1 MSSIL
6 LPALE
11 MAAPTLEWRALAPVL
26 LVFAAAC
33 LGILLDAV
41 LPRAYR
47 FLAQMTLVFASVAL
61 SFGFL
66 VMNWRAMR
74 QGRLAM
80 GSIMLDGPTYF
91 MWASLLVFGTLAFMI
106 FSERQLNGGAS
117 AFAASAAS
125 VPGSLEEAD
134 ASAARR
140 EHTEVFPLGLFAL
153 GGMMVFLASADLIV
167 MFVALE
173 VFSLPLYL
181 LSGMARRRR
190 LLSQEAALKYFLLG
204 AFSSGFFLF
213 GVAMLY
219 VFSGSFD
226 LHAIHEAV
234 AGNAFSSSNGL
245 LYVGLGF
252 LAIGLLFKVG
262 VVPFHS
268 WTPDVYMGAPTP
280 VTAFMA
286 ICTKLAAVGAL
297 LRVFYVALDGERWN
311 WQPLFAVLSVITMVV
326 GIIGALTQ
334 TDVKR
339 LLAYSSIAHAG
350 FLMTAVVGATQVV
363 PAGQG
368 TSASA
373 IMFYLAA
380 YGFATIGAFGLV
392 TLVRNAAGEDNTIAS
407 WAGLARKSPW
417 VAGLMSL
424 FMLSF
429 AGIPLTAGFI
439 GKWAVFTAAWRGGY
453 GWLVVVAVLAS
464 LVAVYLYLR
473 LIVVMFA
480 GEPAKGTYVGNASGW
495 TWIPVAI
502 GAVATLWLGIIPDQV
517 MQLAT
522 FAGGFLR

>member
-26 LVFAAAC
+26 LVFLAAC

-47 FLAQMTLVFASVAL
+47 FLAQMTLVFAAVIL

-66 VMNWRAMR
+66 IMNWRAMR
-74 QGRLAM
+74 QGLMAM

-91 MWASLLVFGTLAFMI
+91 MWAALLVFGTLAFMI
-106 FSERQLNGGAS
+106 FSERQLNGGVS

-134 ASAARR
+134 SSAARR

-219 VFSGSFD
+219 AFSGSFD
-226 LHAIHEAV
+226 LRVIHDAV
-234 AGNAFSSSNGL
+234 AGNAGSSNGL
-245 LYVGLGF
+245 LYIGLAF

-311 WQPLFAVLSVITMVV
+311 WQPLFAVLAVLTMAV
-326 GIIGALTQ
+326 GIVAALTQ

-380 YGFATIGAFGLV
+380 YGFATIGAFGIV
-392 TLVRNAAGEDNTIAS
+392 TLVRNAAGEENNIAGWS
-407 WAGLARKSPW
+407 GLARKNPW
-417 VAGLMSL
+417 VAGLMAL

-429 AGIPLTAGFI
+429 AGIPLTGGFI
-439 GKWAVFTAAWRGGY
+439 GKWALFTAASRGGY

-464 LVAVYLYLR
+464 LVAVYFYLR

-480 GEPAKGTYVGNASGW
+480 GEPAKGTFVGNASGW
-495 TWIPVAI
+495 TWVPIVI
-502 GAVATLWLGIIPDQV
+502 GAVATVWVGLFPDQV

>member
-1 MSSIL
+1 MSTFL
-6 LPALE
+6 MPVLE

-33 LGILLDAV
+33 VGILLEAV

-47 FLAQMTLVFASVAL
+47 FLAQMTLVFATVVVSIA
-61 SFGFL
+61 FL
-66 VMNWRAMR
+66 VINWRGQYGGSM
-74 QGRLAM
+74 AM
-80 GSIMLDGPTYF
+80 GSLMLDGPTYF
-91 MWASLLVFGTLAFMI
+91 MWGALLVFGTLAFMV
-106 FSERQLNGGAS
+106 FSERQLNGGVT

-125 VPGSLEEAD
+125 VPGSLEESD
-134 ASAARR
+134 ATAARY

-213 GVAMLY
+213 GIAMLY
-219 VFSGSFD
+219 VFSGSLD
-226 LHAIHEAV
+226 LRGIHEAIAAN
-234 AGNAFSSSNGL
+234 AGSNGL
-245 LYVGLGF
+245 VLVGLAF

-280 VTAFMA
+280 VTGFMA
-286 ICTKLAAVGAL
+286 IATKLAAVGATM
-297 LRVFYVALDGERWN
+297 RVFYVALDGERWT
-311 WQPLFAVLSVITMVV
+311 WQPLFAVLAVLTMVV

-334 TDVKR
+334 TDIKR

-350 FLMTAVVGATQVV
+350 FILVAIVGATQVV

-380 YGFATIGAFGLV
+380 YGFATVGAFALV
-392 TLVRNAAGEDNTIAS
+392 TMVRNAAGEENTIAGWS
-407 WAGLARKSPW
+407 GLAAKNPW
-417 VAGLMSL
+417 VAGLFSL

-429 AGIPLTAGFI
+429 AGIPLTGGFI

-453 GWLVVVAVLAS
+453 WWLVVVAVLAS
-464 LVAVYLYLR
+464 LVAVYFYLR
-473 LIVVMFA
+473 VIVVMF
-480 GEPAKGTYVGNASGW
+480 GGTVAKGVYVGNASAW
-495 TWIPVAI
+495 TWIPVVI
-502 GAVATLWLGIIPDQV
+502 GAVATVWLGLVPDQV

>member
-1 MSSIL
+1 MSTIL
-6 LPALE
+6 MPVLE
-11 MAAPTLEWRALAPVL
+11 MPAPTIEWRALAPVL

-33 LGILLDAV
+33 VGILLEAV

-47 FLAQMTLVFASVAL
+47 FLAQMTLVLASVVL
-61 SFGFL
+61 SIGFL
-66 VMNWRAMR
+66 VINWRG
-74 QGRLAM
+74 QYGGSLAM

-91 MWASLLVFGTLAFMI
+91 MWASLLVFGALAFMV
-106 FSERQLNGGAS
+106 FAERQLNGGATT
-117 AFAASAAS
+117 FAASAAS
-125 VPGSLEEAD
+125 VPGSLDESD
-134 ASAARR
+134 ASAARY

-153 GGMMVFLASADLIV
+153 GGMMVFLASSDLIV

-190 LLSQEAALKYFLLG
+190 LLSQEASLKYFLLG

-213 GVAMLY
+213 GIAMLY
-219 VFSGSFD
+219 VFSGSLD
-226 LHAIHEAV
+226 LAAIHEAI
-234 AGNAFSSSNGL
+234 AGNAGSNGL
-245 LYVGLGF
+245 VFIGLAF

-280 VTAFMA
+280 VTGFMA
-286 ICTKLAAVGAL
+286 IATKMAAVGATM
-297 LRVFYVALDGERWN
+297 RVFYVALDGERWS
-311 WQPLFAVLSVITMVV
+311 WQPLFATLAVLTMVV
-326 GIIGALTQ
+326 GIVGALTQ
-334 TDVKR
+334 TDIKR

-350 FLMTAVVGATQVV
+350 FILVAIVGATQVV

-380 YGFATIGAFGLV
+380 YGFATIGAFALV
-392 TLVRNAAGEDNTIAS
+392 TMVRNAAGEENTIAGWS
-407 WAGLARKSPW
+407 GLASKSPW
-417 VAGLMSL
+417 VAGLMGL

-429 AGIPLTAGFI
+429 AGIPLTGGFI

-453 GWLVVVAVLAS
+453 AWLVVVAVLAS
-464 LVAVYLYLR
+464 LVAAYFYLR
-473 LIVVMFA
+473 VIVVMFGGKA
-480 GEPAKGTYVGNASGW
+480 AKGVYVGNASAW

-502 GAVATLWLGIIPDQV
+502 GAVATVYLGLVPDQV

>member
-1 MSSIL
+1 MSLYL
-6 LPALE
+6 LPILE

-33 LGILLDAV
+33 LGILLEAV
-41 LPRAYR
+41 LPQAYR
-47 FLAQMTLVFASVAL
+47 FLAQMTLVIASVVLAL
-61 SFGFL
+61 GFL
-66 VMNWRAMR
+66 VINWRG
-74 QGRLAM
+74 QYGGHLAM

-91 MWASLLVFGTLAFMI
+91 MWASLLVFGALAFMV
-106 FSERQLNGGAS
+106 FSERQLNGGATT
-117 AFAASAAS
+117 FAASAAS
-125 VPGSLEEAD
+125 VPGSLDEAD

-153 GGMMVFLASADLIV
+153 GGMMVFLASSDLIV

-213 GVAMLY
+213 GIAMLF

-226 LHAIHEAV
+226 LRAIHEAV
-234 AGNAFSSSNGL
+234 SGNAGSNGL
-245 LYVGLGF
+245 VFIGLAF

-280 VTAFMA
+280 VTGFMA
-286 ICTKLAAVGAL
+286 ICTKLAAVGATM
-297 LRVFYVALDGERWN
+297 RVFYVALDGERWN
-311 WQPLFAVLSVITMVV
+311 WQPLFAVLAVLTMVV

-334 TDVKR
+334 TDIKR

-350 FLMTAVVGATQVV
+350 FILVAIVGATQVV

-380 YGFATIGAFGLV
+380 YGFATIGAFALV
-392 TLVRNAAGEDNTIAS
+392 TMVRNAAGEENSIAGWS
-407 WAGLARKSPW
+407 GLASKSPW
-417 VAGLMSL
+417 VAGLFSL

-429 AGIPLTAGFI
+429 AGIPLTGGFI

-453 GWLVVVAVLAS
+453 WWLVVVAVLAS
-464 LVAVYLYLR
+464 LVAVYFYLR
-473 LIVVMFA
+473 VVVVMFGGQA
-480 GEPAKGTYVGNASGW
+480 AKGVYVGNASAW
-495 TWIPVAI
+495 TWIPVI
-502 GAVATLWLGIIPDQV
+502 VGAVGTLWLGLLPDSV
-517 MQLAT
+517 MQLAS

>member
-1 MSSIL
+1 MSTLSM
-6 LPALE
+6 PVLE

-26 LVFAAAC
+26 LVLVAAC
-33 LGILLDAV
+33 VGILLEAV

-47 FLAQMTLVFASVAL
+47 FLAQMTLVFASVVAAL
-61 SFGFL
+61 AFL
-66 VMNWRAMR
+66 VINWRGDYG
-74 QGRLAM
+74 GRLAM

-91 MWASLLVFGTLAFMI
+91 MWASLLVFGTLAFMV
-106 FSERQLNGGAS
+106 FGERQLNGGATT
-117 AFAASAAS
+117 FAASAAS
-125 VPGSLEEAD
+125 VPGSLDEAD
-134 ASAARR
+134 ATAARY

-153 GGMMVFLASADLIV
+153 GGMMVFLASSDLIV

-190 LLSQEAALKYFLLG
+190 LLSQEASLKYFLLG

-213 GVAMLY
+213 GIAMLY
-219 VFSGSFD
+219 VFSGSLD
-226 LHAIHEAV
+226 LAAIHEAV
-234 AGNAFSSSNGL
+234 AANTGSNGL
-245 LYVGLGF
+245 VFIGLAF

-280 VTAFMA
+280 VTGFMA
-286 ICTKLAAVGAL
+286 IATKMAAVGATM
-297 LRVFYVALDGERWN
+297 RVFYVALDGERWS
-311 WQPLFAVLSVITMVV
+311 WQPLFAVLAVLTMVV

-334 TDVKR
+334 TDIKR

-350 FLMTAVVGATQVV
+350 FILVAIVGATQVV

-380 YGFATIGAFGLV
+380 YGFATIGAFALV
-392 TLVRNAAGEDNTIAS
+392 TMVRNAAGEENTIAGWS
-407 WAGLARKSPW
+407 GLAQKNPW

-429 AGIPLTAGFI
+429 AGIPLTGGFI

-453 GWLVVVAVLAS
+453 AWLVVVAVLAS
-464 LVAVYLYLR
+464 LVAAYFYLK
-473 LIVVMFA
+473 IVVVMF
-480 GEPAKGTYVGNASGW
+480 GGQGAKGVYVGNASAW
-495 TWIPVAI
+495 TWIPIVV
-502 GAVATLWLGIIPDQV
+502 GAVATVWLGLVPDQV

>member
-26 LVFAAAC
+26 LVLTAAC
-33 LGILLDAV
+33 VGILLDAV

-47 FLAQMTLVFASVAL
+47 FLAQMTLVFASVIL
-61 SFGFL
+61 SLGFL
-66 VMNWRAMR
+66 VMNWRAPR

-91 MWASLLVFGTLAFMI
+91 MWAALLVFGALAFMVY
-106 FSERQLNGGAS
+106 SERQLNGGVS
-117 AFAASAAS
+117 TFAASAAS
-125 VPGSLEEAD
+125 VPGSVEEAD
-134 ASAARR
+134 ATAARR

-153 GGMMVFLASADLIV
+153 GGMMVFLASSDLLV

-181 LSGMARRRR
+181 MSGMARRRR

-213 GVAMLY
+213 GIAMLY
-219 VFSGSFD
+219 VYSGSFD
-226 LHAIHEAV
+226 LRAIHEAV
-234 AGNAFSSSNGL
+234 AGNALSGQGL
-245 LYVGLGF
+245 LYIGLAF

-262 VVPFHS
+262 VVPFHN
-268 WTPDVYMGAPTP
+268 WVPDVYMGAPTP
-280 VTAFMA
+280 VTGFMA
-286 ICTKLAAVGAL
+286 ICTKLAAMGAL

-311 WQPLFAVLSVITMVV
+311 WQPLFAVLAVLTMVV

-334 TDVKR
+334 SDIKR

-350 FLMTAVVGATQVV
+350 FLLTAVVGAAQVV
-363 PAGQG
+363 PAGQA
-368 TSASA
+368 TSTAA
-373 IMFYLAA
+373 IMFYFVA
-380 YGFATIGAFGLV
+380 YGFATIGAFAIV
-392 TLVRNAAGEDNTIAS
+392 TMVRHAAGEENTIAGWS
-407 WAGLARKSPW
+407 GLARKSPW
-417 VAGLMSL
+417 VAGIMTL

-429 AGIPLTAGFI
+429 AGIPLTGGFI

-453 GWLVVVAVLAS
+453 SWLVVVAVLAS
-464 LVAVYLYLR
+464 LAAVYFYLR
-473 LIVVMFA
+473 VVVVMFA
-480 GEPAKGTYVGNASGW
+480 GEPAKGVYVGNASAW
-495 TWIPVAI
+495 TWIPVVV
-502 GAVATLWLGIIPDQV
+502 GTVATLWLGIVPDQV